1 MIREVNVSQLTD
13 VVERLCIEANEHLPS
28 DVKCAIEHCR
38 ATAAKMANHAFTAL
52 KEGMSCIDAY
62 SLKLAESVRKKET
75 KTDKYEDML
84 SEYLVGLTAL
94 PISEDV
100 TVASAKLLKSIG
112 DLERIADHAVNLVEA
127 AEELKDKNETLSET
141 AKAELAVLEKAVT
154 EVLDRTYAAFS
165 EDDPLAAEHIEPLE
179 QVVDGLKE
187 QLRTNHVLRLQNGGC
202 SMEVGFVWA
211 DILTDLE
218 RVSDHCSNI
227 ADCII
232 DAANN
237 SMNMHE
243 EMREEM
249 RTSPEFARDYEKFE
263 KKYAL
268 PER

>member
-1 MIREVNVSQLTD
+1 M
-13 VVERLCIEANEHLPS
+13 
-28 DVKCAIEHCR
+28 
-38 ATAAKMANHAFTAL
+38 
-52 KEGMSCIDAY
+52 
-62 SLKLAESVRKKET
+62 
-75 KTDKYEDML
+75 
-84 SEYLVGLTAL
+84 
-94 PISEDV
+94 
-100 TVASAKLLKSIG
+100 
-112 DLERIADHAVNLVEA
+112 
-127 AEELKDKNETLSET
+127 KDKNETLSET
-141 AKAELAVLEKAVT
+141 AKTELAVLEKAVT

-187 QLRTNHVLRLQNGGC
+187 KLRTNHVLRLQNGGC